1 MYVQSNG
8 RAAGGKM
15 IWKVLIIFNFII
27 CLFNTYHTYI
37 TDETVDH
44 LYQTIV
50 KGIEMSRRQQSG
62 GEKDGSAVH
71 ESDQG

>member
-1 MYVQSNG
+1 
-8 RAAGGKM
+8 
-15 IWKVLIIFNFII
+15 LIIFNFII

-50 KGIEMSRRQQSG
+50 KGIEMARRQQSG

-71 ESDQG
+71 ESDKG